1 MKKSKQHTSPK
12 HQKSATNDWFSYM
25 VDENKQLA
33 IPIGPRFQT
42 NVPEWTGPHQRKYSN
57 KIFGKSDSS
66 KWLGTVVWSDK
77 CTNPETEM
85 DVIGRGR
92 SHRCDC
98 YNPGSI
104 FCVKR
109 HISEKTAHLKKDLG
123 PAFKIWKFDEM
134 GEVVANLWKQSEQQK
149 FARMLKANPIKEEE

>member
-1 MKKSKQHTSPK
+1 MKKSKQLKSPK
-12 HQKSATNDWFSYM
+12 HQKSATNDSFSYV
-25 VDENKQLA
+25 VDENKHLA
-33 IPIGPRFQT
+33 IPIGPRFQA
-42 NVPEWTGPHQRKYSN
+42 NVPEWTGPHQRKYS
-57 KIFGKSDSS
+57 KTFGKSGSS
-66 KWLGTVVWSDK
+66 KWLGTVIWSNK
-77 CTNPETEM
+77 NTSSETEM

-92 SHRCDC
+92 SHCCNC

-109 HISEKTAHLKKDLG
+109 HISEKTARLQKYLG

-149 FARMLKANPIKEEE
+149 FARMVKANPIKEGTE